1 MAAVKRHAHLESA
14 LIRSRGR
21 LLLKREIVEWLNRQ
35 PHYDFSEKRLIHE
48 MRRTTGVVQP
58 TRFSR
63 ERVPVFQLTP
73 AVLPI

>member
-1 MAAVKRHAHLESA
+1 MKAA

-35 PHYDFSEKRLIHE
+35 HHYDFRVKRLIHE
-48 MRRTTGVVQP
+48 LRQSTGVVQP

-63 ERVPVFQLTP
+63 ERVPVFQLSP